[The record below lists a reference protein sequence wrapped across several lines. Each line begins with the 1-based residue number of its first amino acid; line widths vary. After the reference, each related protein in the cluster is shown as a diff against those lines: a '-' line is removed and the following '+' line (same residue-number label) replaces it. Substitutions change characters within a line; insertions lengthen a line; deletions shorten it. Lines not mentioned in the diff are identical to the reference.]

1 MSMSLWRS
9 GHLKIWHKNMWAAIW
24 QDFSPLPLE
33 GALATA
39 GISMHDPG
47 SAPFVF
53 TAFNKVSK
61 CVLFR
66 PFNMIWIC
74 FFFAGELK
82 LVISL
87 HLQQYLVWLPI
98 FYKKYPFKLFKVS
111 QIRKYFRWVILYNSN
126 LWLILLC
133 DSGTLGFFGFAS
145 FSWKVKKIEIRK
157 IIPYSFINLL
167 TCLFVSLCNKN

>member
-24 QDFSPLPLE
+24 QDFSPLPM
-33 GALATA
+33 GTLATA

-47 SAPFVF
+47 SAPLVF

-74 FFFAGELK
+74 FFFAGELR

-98 FYKKYPFKLFKVS
+98 FHNLFLKFWGKSYLQLLQFDIILQFKLYFELFTYYIMIQKTGR
-111 QIRKYFRWVILYNSN
+111 QINETVRRDGHDFLF
-126 LWLILLC
+126 LQL
-133 DSGTLGFFGFAS
+133 T
-145 FSWKVKKIEIRK
+145 KK
-157 IIPYSFINLL
+157 N
-167 TCLFVSLCNKN
+167 C

>member
-1 MSMSLWRS
+1 MSKSLWRS

-24 QDFSPLPLE
+24 QDFSPLPM
-33 GALATA
+33 GTLATA

-47 SAPFVF
+47 TAPLVF

-74 FFFAGELK
+74 FFFAGELR

-98 FYKKYPFKLFKVS
+98 FYKKYPLTRLRFLRYVSISNELFYT
-111 QIRKYFRWVILYNSN
+111 IPICGLFCYGI
-126 LWLILLC
+126 LWL
-133 DSGTLGFFGFAS
+133 FFLES
-145 FSWKVKKIEIRK
+145 EK
-157 IIPYSFINLL
+157 
-167 TCLFVSLCNKN
+167 NKNHENHALQFH